1 MGRNLPVIDGP
12 DGAIAVGADLSSDRR
27 VVRRDIDRQIALAGV
42 ALALAFIVAAA
53 VALIG
58 GRGTWTV
65 LHLVLA
71 GAAGTAIVAVMPFFA
86 SALSMAPPVPA
97 RLRMASVAMAAIGA
111 SSVAVAVPEG
121 LRALALLGGGAYV
134 LGLAGSAVGLI
145 HASTRGLGRRH
156 RIIVA
161 GYGAGVVFVLLG
173 VTLVIAYLHT
183 FAPVVDRWPTLK
195 PVHAWLNLVGFVGL
209 TLAATYVHLVPTV
222 LGARI
227 AADRLAT
234 VAIGGLALGVA
245 GVSVGFVVGS
255 DVVARTFAVVVL
267 IGALAV
273 PGKAVMAARQPGRG
287 RWTTDLEWREFSS
300 VSLVASTL
308 WFAIGV
314 GAAASGVVL
323 HGATAAAWSLATVAV
338 PLVVGSVLQAFV
350 ASATHLVPTLRG
362 ASSATRSR
370 LGRAARPRIVAW
382 QVGTAGIW
390 VAAVLGLSPVV
401 TMLSGVILALAAA
414 AAVVTLGSALLRDRR
429 LDRPQPS
436 A

>member
-53 VALIG
+53 VALAM
-58 GRGTWTV
+58 GRGAWTV

-86 SALSMAPPVPA
+86 AALSMAPPVPP
-97 RLRMASVAMAAIGA
+97 RLRIATVAMAAVGA
-111 SSVAVAVPEG
+111 SAVAVAVPEG
-121 LRALALLGGGAYV
+121 LRGLALLGAGTYV
-134 LGLAGSAVGLI
+134 LALAGLAVALV

-183 FAPVVDRWPTLK
+183 FAPVVSRWPTLK

-209 TLAATYVHLVPTV
+209 SLAATYVHLVPTV

-227 AADRLAT
+227 ASDRLAT

-245 GVSVGFVVGS
+245 GVSVGFVIGS
-255 DVVARTFAVVVL
+255 DAVARVFAVA
-267 IGALAV
+267 ALAGAVAV
-273 PGKAVMAARQPGRG
+273 PAKALMAARQPSRG
-287 RWTTDLEWREFSS
+287 RWTTDLEWHEFTGA
-300 VSLVASTL
+300 SLVASTT
-308 WFAIGV
+308 WFAVGV
-314 GAAASGVVL
+314 AAAASAVIL
-323 HGATAAAWSLATVAV
+323 HGATAAAWSLTAIAV
-338 PLVVGSVLQAFV
+338 PFVVGAVLQALV

-362 ASSATRSR
+362 ATTATRER

-382 QVGTAGIW
+382 QIGTAGIW
-390 VAAVLGLSPVV
+390 AATAFPLTPVALTLSAAVL
-401 TMLSGVILALAAA
+401 ALAVA
-414 AAVVTLGSALLRDRR
+414 AAVVTLGSALR
-429 LDRPQPS
+429 LDPRPERRQPS